1 MIKNL
6 LKKSSLFFLT
16 IFFSTI
22 IGNVC
27 LAKDPPL
34 NGPPTMD
41 PSLVV
46 KTGFVTGMKDQTNSF
61 LGTAGF
67 STTMKTENIVA
78 TVIELVLGF
87 LGIIFVIL
95 MIFSGYQ
102 WMTAGG
108 NEEQVKKATARIK
121 NAVIG
126 LIIVVFAYAI
136 TAFVFKNLGRA
147 SQTTS
152 DSTGMI
158 DMKKIA

>member
-1 MIKNL
+1 M
-6 LKKSSLFFLT
+6 
-16 IFFSTI
+16 

-27 LAKDPPL
+27 LAIVSPPEDL
-34 NGPPTMD
+34 PGDEKP
-41 PSLVV
+41 
-46 KTGFVTGMKDQTNSF
+46 GFVTGMKDQTESF

-67 STTMKTENIVA
+67 STTMETENIVA

-102 WMTAGG
+102 WMTAAG

-136 TAFVFKNLGRA
+136 TAFVFKNLSGGN
-147 SQTTS
+147 SN
-152 DSTGMI
+152 DSTTLTGN
-158 DMKKIA
+158 

>member
-16 IFFSTI
+16 IFFSTM

-27 LAKDPPL
+27 LAGSSVL
-34 NGPPTMD
+34 AE
-41 PSLVV
+41 PSVV
-46 KTGFVTGMKDQTNSF
+46 DVDNDSNFVTGMEDQTESF

-67 STTMKTENIVA
+67 STTMETENIVA

-136 TAFVFKNLGRA
+136 TAFVFKNLSGGN
-147 SQTTS
+147 SN
-152 DSTGMI
+152 DSTTLTGN
-158 DMKKIA
+158 

>member
-6 LKKSSLFFLT
+6 LKKSILFFLT
-16 IFFSTI
+16 IFFSTM

-27 LAKDPPL
+27 LAIVSPPEDLPTAAETDNDPAA
-34 NGPPTMD
+34 
-41 PSLVV
+41 
-46 KTGFVTGMKDQTNSF
+46 FVAGTKKQTEFF
-61 LGTAGF
+61 LKTAGF
-67 STTMKTENIVA
+67 STTMETENIVA
-78 TVIELVLGF
+78 IVIKLVLGF

-126 LIIVVFAYAI
+126 LIIVVFAYGI
-136 TAFVFKNLGRA
+136 TAFVFKNLSGGN
-147 SQTTS
+147 STTTL
-152 DSTGMI
+152 TG
-158 DMKKIA
+158 K

>member
-1 MIKNL
+1 MIKKL
-6 LKKSSLFFLT
+6 LKKSILFFLT
-16 IFFSTI
+16 IFFLSVA
-22 IGNVC
+22 GNTC
-27 LAKDPPL
+27 LAITEPGLALTEPEVVPEADKDA
-34 NGPPTMD
+34 D
-41 PSLVV
+41 
-46 KTGFVTGMKDQTNSF
+46 FVTGMKDQTDSF

-67 STTMKTENIVA
+67 STTMETENIVA
-78 TVIELVLGF
+78 IVIELVLGF

-136 TAFVFKNLGRA
+136 TAFVFKNLSGGN
-147 SQTTS
+147 STTTL
-152 DSTGMI
+152 TG
-158 DMKKIA
+158 K